1 MKRTRGLEVGVG
13 LFVVVAF
20 LGLVFLGLKVS
31 GFMPTTNSSSF
42 TVYAEFG
49 DIGGLK
55 PNSRVT
61 MSGVTVGRVVSIDL
75 DPKWLD
81 GRVTMKI
88 SDTLKDKLSS
98 DSSAAILTS
107 GLLGEQYVGLT
118 TGADS
123 EMIKD
128 GGSIRNTQQAMGLES
143 LIQQFISGMGGK
155 DDSAGD
161 SSAQ

>member
-31 GFMPTTNSSSF
+31 GLMPASSGSTY
-42 TVYAEFG
+42 TVKAEFG

-61 MSGVTVGRVVSIDL
+61 MSGVTVGRVVKIDL

-81 GRVTMKI
+81 GRVTMEI

-98 DSSAAILTS
+98 DSTAAILTS

-118 TGADS
+118 TGADT

-128 GGSIRNTQQAMGLES
+128 GGTIRNTQQAMGLES
-143 LIQQFISGMGGK
+143 LIQQFVSGMGGK
-155 DDSAGD
+155 DDSD
-161 SSAQ
+161 SSSQ